1 VASRPGRKL
10 ILCLSPG
17 WPFLSGPGVELTSK
31 GQQQLF
37 GSIVDIST
45 LMLQARITLYSID
58 PLGASEAGTNRVG
71 YWENFAKGVSKPG
84 QVQAGN
90 LALQVLATQSGGL
103 ALNSSNDITGLV
115 QKCIRDN
122 AVYYELSFNPP
133 PGGHPHEYH
142 HLEIH
147 IAKPGLT
154 ARTRQ
159 GYYSQP

>member
-1 VASRPGRKL
+1 
-10 ILCLSPG
+10 
-17 WPFLSGPGVELTSK
+17 VELTSK
-31 GQQQLF
+31 GQQQIF
-37 GSIVDIST
+37 ANIVDLST

-58 PLGASEAGTNRVG
+58 PRGSAEAGSVNID
-71 YWENFAKGVSKPG
+71 YWQNFAKGITKPS
-84 QVQAGN
+84 QAQPGD

-103 ALNSSNDITGLV
+103 VLNASNDLTAQV
-115 QKCIRDN
+115 QKSLRDA
-122 AVYYELSFNPP
+122 AVYYELSFDPP
-133 PGGHPHEYH
+133 KGEHPQEYH